1 VAVRAKRVEQL
12 VENLTR
18 KLGIFT
24 ESATGP
30 EDTDVSRSWRT
41 ICEIE
46 AEYGS

>member
-1 VAVRAKRVEQL
+1 MEQL

-24 ESATGP
+24 ESATGLGD
-30 EDTDVSRSWRT
+30 EDVSRSWRT

-46 AEYGS
+46 AEYDS